1 MRFLTRLAIIKVRL
15 WQRLAIYQINM
26 EIKMDR
32 DEFIKLTE
40 KILKEQIQE
49 LTSDLEDRQGN

>member
-1 MRFLTRLAIIKVRL
+1 
-15 WQRLAIYQINM
+15 
-26 EIKMDR
+26 MDR

-49 LTSDLEDRQGN
+49 LTSQRYQINAKLDMVLNKLSDLEDRQGN

>member
-1 MRFLTRLAIIKVRL
+1 MRL